1 MLKSVYL
8 KFRCRWCPTL
18 SVLSL
23 APLEKA
29 VFRVF
34 NGTRREGDVPLLRLC
49 PAVLPRAGL
58 PRQGQTPAGRQLQ
71 DRGAHLPD
79 ASSPSRHGQDAN
91 LQTPHPPLTPA
102 LPGPRGWRLGVPI
115 QKPGYRQCRD
125 AQTWGGP
132 PLDETPQDTE
142 ILVYTART
150 KAREGLGGGGL
161 PGPLPSAQTG
171 LKAK

>member
-1 MLKSVYL
+1 MLRSVYL
-8 KFRCRWCPTL
+8 KFRCGWCPTL
-18 SVLSL
+18 SMLSL

-58 PRQGQTPAGRQLQ
+58 PRQGQNPAGRQLQ

-79 ASSPSRHGQDAN
+79 APSPSKHGQDAN

-132 PLDETPQDTE
+132 
-142 ILVYTART
+142 
-150 KAREGLGGGGL
+150 GL
-161 PGPLPSAQTG
+161 PWMNRHRTQRSLSTLQEPKHGRVWGVAVCQVPCQVHRQA
-171 LKAK
+171 